1 MILNKIVM
9 IYSIVSIIS
18 VISQYM
24 YTEINIDEYEIDQI
38 AYIDIDKDGQED
50 KVQIVVSN
58 DTVSDKKRK
67 KTIIIPGNDGNQE
80 LEFNLKINDNSY
92 KLEID
97 KSRYGEVINKFAIA
111 DINFDNC
118 PEILVRYSNNAI
130 SPPPP
135 STWKIYKYNNNNL
148 TFVKKIFDGK
158 ILYNHL
164 TKKIDITYSDG
175 IQYQDHTQITN
186 KASFDIDF

>member
-1 MILNKIVM
+1 MIINKIVM

-67 KTIIIPGNDGNQE
+67 KTIRIPEYDDNQ
-80 LEFNLKINDNSY
+80 EFNLKINDNSY

-97 KSRYGEVINKFAIA
+97 KSRYGEVIDKFAIA

-130 SPPPP
+130 SPSSP

>member
-1 MILNKIVM
+1 MIINKIVM

-97 KSRYGEVINKFAIA
+97 KSRYGEVIDKFSIA

-130 SPPPP
+130 SPSSP

>member
-1 MILNKIVM
+1 MIINKIVM

-67 KTIIIPGNDGNQE
+67 KTIRIPEYDDNQ
-80 LEFNLKINDNSY
+80 EFNLKINDNSY

-97 KSRYGEVINKFAIA
+97 KSRYGEVIDGFAIA

-118 PEILVRYSNNAI
+118 PEILVRYSNNGI

-135 STWKIYKYNNNNL
+135 AIWKIYKYNNNNL

>member
-1 MILNKIVM
+1 M

-50 KVQIVVSN
+50 KVQIVVSD

-97 KSRYGEVINKFAIA
+97 KSRYGEVIDKFAIA

-130 SPPPP
+130 SPLPP

-175 IQYQDHTQITN
+175 IQYKNHTQITN